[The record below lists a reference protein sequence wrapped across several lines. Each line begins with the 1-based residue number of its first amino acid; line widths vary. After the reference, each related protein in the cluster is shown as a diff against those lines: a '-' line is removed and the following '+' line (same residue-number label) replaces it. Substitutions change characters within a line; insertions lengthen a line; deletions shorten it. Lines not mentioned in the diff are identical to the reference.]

1 MLLNKKQNHIFIEV
15 ERYLGEWCFMLLKN
29 FEEKLMKEIKNF
41 ITEGDMFFDE
51 CFLDLYEDG
60 NPEGNLSEEQIKVLK
75 LYLKNIIEKI

>member
-1 MLLNKKQNHIFIEV
+1 
-15 ERYLGEWCFMLLKN
+15 MLLKN
-29 FEEKLMKEIKNF
+29 FEEKVIKEIKNF

-51 CFLDLYEDG
+51 AFLDLYEEG

>member
-1 MLLNKKQNHIFIEV
+1 
-15 ERYLGEWCFMLLKN
+15 MLLKE

-41 ITEGDMFFDE
+41 IIEGDMFMDE

>member
-1 MLLNKKQNHIFIEV
+1 
-15 ERYLGEWCFMLLKN
+15 MLLKE

>member
-1 MLLNKKQNHIFIEV
+1 
-15 ERYLGEWCFMLLKN
+15 MLLKN
-29 FEEKLMKEIKNF
+29 FEEKVIKEIKNF

-51 CFLDLYEDG
+51 AFLDLYEDG